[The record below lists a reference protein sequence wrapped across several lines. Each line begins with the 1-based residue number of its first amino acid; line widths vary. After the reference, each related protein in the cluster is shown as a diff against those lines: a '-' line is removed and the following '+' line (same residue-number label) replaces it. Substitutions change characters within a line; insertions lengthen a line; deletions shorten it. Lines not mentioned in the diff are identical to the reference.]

1 MDEPMEGRRESIVP
15 NIIDDDSP
23 YSIDSVDRLNEFV
36 RQDPQRVVEM
46 ITELKT
52 ESRTKTHLLNKV
64 AERFNETL
72 EIARTLRDE
81 RDSAQEE
88 LDKAKVIIQFLQNTN
103 ISSASTVSAENVH
116 THTTTTASTPAPEGV
131 GKSSKLPDPPILEN
145 NKDDNFEDWLSSM
158 RNKLEG
164 NADWYPTEAM
174 KKAYVRTRVGGEAVK
189 HIASRFRKESTKP
202 FTTAEEI
209 FDDLNRVYGDPHKE
223 QTALRE
229 FRDLKQVGKY
239 REFHAFWSEFQR
251 LANEL
256 EYSEK
261 TLLNELRNKMNFGLQ
276 KMLAVEAYKATDLYE
291 FARLC
296 MHTDQTI
303 REVETKTKGYRKNF
317 VGPSVPIASTAGGTT
332 SIVKASTPALTR
344 TPAMPSATS
353 SRSSTPFMAR
363 APHPDPIMEK
373 RIKEGRCFNC
383 DLTGH
388 MAKDCPQPRKGRV
401 SEMSAEAEDSGKDAP
416 PS

>member
-103 ISSASTVSAENVH
+103 ISSASTASAENVH
-116 THTTTTASTPAPEGV
+116 THDHYRVNTAPEGV

-164 NADWYPTEAM
+164 NADWY
-174 KKAYVRTRVGGEAVK
+174 
-189 HIASRFRKESTKP
+189 
-202 FTTAEEI
+202 
-209 FDDLNRVYGDPHKE
+209 L
-223 QTALRE
+223 
-229 FRDLKQVGKY
+229 
-239 REFHAFWSEFQR
+239 
-251 LANEL
+251 
-256 EYSEK
+256 
-261 TLLNELRNKMNFGLQ
+261 
-276 KMLAVEAYKATDLYE
+276 
-291 FARLC
+291 
-296 MHTDQTI
+296 
-303 REVETKTKGYRKNF
+303 
-317 VGPSVPIASTAGGTT
+317 
-332 SIVKASTPALTR
+332 
-344 TPAMPSATS
+344 
-353 SRSSTPFMAR
+353 
-363 APHPDPIMEK
+363 
-373 RIKEGRCFNC
+373 
-383 DLTGH
+383 
-388 MAKDCPQPRKGRV
+388 PR
-401 SEMSAEAEDSGKDAP
+401 P
-416 PS
+416 

>member
-1 MDEPMEGRRESIVP
+1 MEGRRESIVP

-164 NADWYPTEAM
+164 NAD
-174 KKAYVRTRVGGEAVK
+174 
-189 HIASRFRKESTKP
+189 
-202 FTTAEEI
+202 
-209 FDDLNRVYGDPHKE
+209 
-223 QTALRE
+223 
-229 FRDLKQVGKY
+229 
-239 REFHAFWSEFQR
+239 
-251 LANEL
+251 
-256 EYSEK
+256 
-261 TLLNELRNKMNFGLQ
+261 
-276 KMLAVEAYKATDLYE
+276 
-291 FARLC
+291 
-296 MHTDQTI
+296 
-303 REVETKTKGYRKNF
+303 
-317 VGPSVPIASTAGGTT
+317 
-332 SIVKASTPALTR
+332 
-344 TPAMPSATS
+344 
-353 SRSSTPFMAR
+353 
-363 APHPDPIMEK
+363 
-373 RIKEGRCFNC
+373 
-383 DLTGH
+383 
-388 MAKDCPQPRKGRV
+388 
-401 SEMSAEAEDSGKDAP
+401 
-416 PS
+416 